1 MNKEKFI
8 EETGGLCLE
17 SRAQFITRQAAIRRI
32 EQQIRSGNREDAGV
46 VVFCVAVVV
55 NACKRDAW
63 SQQCEQHDSFQ
74 HGPSSL
80 PVRFT

>member
-32 EQQIRSGNREDAGV
+32 EQQIRSGHFTEKDQRRLCELKSINFDSYDLED
-46 VVFCVAVVV
+46 
-55 NACKRDAW
+55 
-63 SQQCEQHDSFQ
+63 H
-74 HGPSSL
+74 PSA
-80 PVRFT
+80 